1 MASDGL
7 LFKPLS
13 YIHPKT
19 EVPIIAT
26 IVSGLLAAF
35 LALIFELQELV
46 EMMSIG
52 TLLAYTV
59 VAICVLL
66 LRYKPGSIGVTM
78 NVLSELN
85 MVPSGTTQERMK
97 LLNDPDTAS
106 APTDE
111 TYRKAAICVC
121 VESILFIFAGALAIW
136 GGRALL
142 EHQGWAVFLAC
153 LIGVLILVTALYL
166 ALARK
171 KFIDPKTIGNT
182 QLSRCLSILDLTAL
196 GVGSTL
202 GAGVYVVAAEIARDV
217 AGPAAIISFLIAG
230 IASVLS
236 GLCYAEFG
244 ARVPKTGSAY
254 VYSYVT
260 IGEIVAFV
268 IGWNLV
274 LEYMIGAAAISRAWS
289 AYFDSML
296 QDRIRTYIVSHV
308 GTIQVGGLGNYPD
321 LIAFSIC
328 LLITLIQLTGVK
340 KSTRFIG
347 IITCVN
353 IGVIGVIIGVG
364 ATIAEPKN
372 WDNFMPYGTSGVLA
386 GSATAFFAFVGFDV
400 IATTGEEAKNPS
412 KSIPIAIVISLLV
425 CFTAYVGVTAA
436 ITLIVPYNELQYGAA
451 LPKAFAQRGAG
462 FAQYVIAIGALCG
475 MTAAING
482 GLFPLPRL
490 LYAMASDGLIFKY
503 FSYVSKSTEVP
514 LVGTLFSGLL
524 AGILAMLFELQEL
537 VEMMSIGTLQAYTIV
552 STCVLIL
559 RYQPDSIGIT
569 LDKPQ
574 DSDNEGSE
582 TPSRKEPTHK
592 TGKIIR
598 YTVASLFVYFF
609 ILSSFLIYGMVSLFN
624 GEAWAIA
631 SAVVLS
637 LALIVALVIIAR
649 QPQSKSKIPFKVP
662 LLPWLPIVSMFINI
676 YLMMELSSVTWVRFC
691 IWMVVG
697 MAIYFFYGIHHSVEG
712 ERQKEQGNYIPL
724 EQVDTAEQD
733 EDAKDPPAKQD
744 EDKPKEDDSEDKKDE
759 KFPPSS

>member
-1 MASDGL
+1 
-7 LFKPLS
+7 
-13 YIHPKT
+13 
-19 EVPIIAT
+19 
-26 IVSGLLAAF
+26 
-35 LALIFELQELV
+35 
-46 EMMSIG
+46 MSS
-52 TLLAYTV
+52 
-59 VAICVLL
+59 C
-66 LRYKPGSIGVTM
+66 LR
-78 NVLSELN
+78 
-85 MVPSGTTQERMK
+85 
-97 LLNDPDTAS
+97 
-106 APTDE
+106 
-111 TYRKAAICVC
+111 
-121 VESILFIFAGALAIW
+121 
-136 GGRALL
+136 
-142 EHQGWAVFLAC
+142 
-153 LIGVLILVTALYL
+153 
-166 ALARK
+166 ALARR
-171 KFIDPKTIGNT
+171 KFIDPQTIGNT
-182 QLSRCLSILDLTAL
+182 QLKRCLSVLDLTAL

-217 AGPAAIISFLIAG
+217 AGPAAVISFLIAG

-289 AYFDSML
+289 AYFDSVL
-296 QDRIRTYIVSHV
+296 NDRIRNYITTNV
-308 GTIQVGGLGNYPD
+308 GTISVGGLGNYPD
-321 LIAFSIC
+321 FIAFSIC
-328 LLITLIQLTGVK
+328 MLITLIQLTGVK

-347 IITCVN
+347 IITIIN
-353 IGVIGVIIGVG
+353 IGVILVIIGVG

-372 WDNFMPYGTSGVLA
+372 WDTFMPYGTSGVLA

-412 KSIPIAIVISLLV
+412 KTIPIAIVISLLV

-490 LYAMASDGLIFKY
+490 LYAMSTDGLIFKY
-503 FSYVSKSTEVP
+503 FSYVTKTTEVP
-514 LVGTLFSGLL
+514 LIGTLFSGVL

-574 DSDNEGSE
+574 NSE
-582 TPSRKEPTHK
+582 DEASSKREPTIK
-592 TGKIIR
+592 SGNIAK
-598 YTVASLFVYFF
+598 YTIASLFVYFF
-609 ILSSFLIYGMVSLFN
+609 ILSAVLIHGIEPLIK
-624 GEAWAIA
+624 GEPWAI
-631 SAVVLS
+631 VVMVILG
-637 LALIVALVIIAR
+637 LVLVVGTVIIFL
-649 QPQSKSKIPFKVP
+649 QPQSKAKIPFKVP
-662 LLPWLPIVSMFINI
+662 LVPWLPIVSMFINI
-676 YLMMELSSVTWVRFC
+676 YLMMELSSVTWVRFA

-697 MAIYFFYGIHHSVEG
+697 KIQNNSRF
-712 ERQKEQGNYIPL
+712 
-724 EQVDTAEQD
+724 
-733 EDAKDPPAKQD
+733 
-744 EDKPKEDDSEDKKDE
+744 
-759 KFPPSS
+759 